1 MNYANDIQELENRLS
16 NLINTEQNIPS
27 TIMKIN
33 KNIFYIFIPI
43 IVIFLLII
51 FKPGFIYSKKK
62 IDDILFEKKIDIKK
76 LAITTTII
84 SFFICII
91 IFSFKYKNNI
101 LKLFK
106 GVNYT

>member
-27 TIMKIN
+27 IMKIN

-76 LAITTTII
+76 LAITTTIT
-84 SFFICII
+84 SFFIYII

-106 GVNYT
+106 RR

>member
-27 TIMKIN
+27 IMKIN

-51 FKPGFIYSKKK
+51 FKPSFIYSKKK
-62 IDDILFEKKIDIKK
+62 IDNILFEKKIDIKK

-106 GVNYT
+106 RR